1 MGEDDALRAEMI
13 YDRAIEASFKA
24 YEELLKVGVAKEQ
37 ARAVLPLSLM
47 SECYWTCSL
56 HALLHFFDLRLAP
69 HSQAEIRDYA
79 SAVRELV
86 LKVDGMDRLLGYCI

>member
-56 HALLHFFDLRLAP
+56 HALIHFLKLRLAP

-86 LKVDGMDRLLGYCI
+86 RGVDGMDRLLLCCV

>member
-1 MGEDDALRAEMI
+1 MGEDDALRAGLI

-56 HALLHFFDLRLAP
+56 HALIHFLKLRLAT

-86 LKVDGMDRLLGYCI
+86 MEVDGMSRLLAYCI